1 MQINYGGGALRKLYA
16 IKDDRIDPMTKGS
29 PSAILNTS
37 LPARFRQIRLEL
49 AREPGHP
56 EGASQIAYVIVAPLD
71 ENDRIDAEIWRSHR
85 EACRVARQRPQQ
97 ADSLGHLVHRPGG
110 SWAFQYEADAAI
122 PDEAGYH
129 FGDERFVQGEY
140 VSIREEGDMHTF
152 RVVSVSRL

>member
-1 MQINYGGGALRKLYA
+1 
-16 IKDDRIDPMTKGS
+16 MTKGT
-29 PSAILNTS
+29 PTAILNTS

-56 EGASQIAYVIVAPLD
+56 EGESHIAYVIVAPLD
-71 ENDRIDAEIWRSHR
+71 ETDKIDAETWKKHR
-85 EACRVARQRPQQ
+85 EACRVARQRPRQP
-97 ADSLGHLVHRPGG
+97 DIIGHLVHRPGG
-110 SWAFQYEADAAI
+110 SWAFQYDAAANI

-140 VSIREEGDMHTF
+140 VSIREEGKMHTF

>member
-1 MQINYGGGALRKLYA
+1 MQINYRSPALRKLCA
-16 IKDDRIDPMTKGS
+16 RSDDRIDPMTKGS

-56 EGASQIAYVIVAPLD
+56 EGESQIAYMIVAPLD
-71 ENDRIDAEIWRSHR
+71 ENDHIDAETWKKHR

-97 ADSLGHLVHRPGG
+97 PDSLGHLIHRPGG
-110 SWAFQYEADAAI
+110 SWAFQYDANI

-152 RVVSVSRL
+152 RVVSVNRL